1 MQCVI
6 FTDHSLDT
14 RCDRVEILSET
25 IENSSL
31 YLFPFIIEFSMIGAH
46 IVFNMWKNVGAK
58 PRFAVL
64 GENDVEEKGSYADFP
79 PCLIH

>member
-1 MQCVI
+1 MIDQRI
-6 FTDHSLDT
+6 LRSLGWT
-14 RCDRVEILSET
+14 CRWEVQEISEILSET

-31 YLFPFIIEFSMIGAH
+31 YLVPFIIEFSMIGAH

-64 GENDVEEKGSYADFP
+64 GENDVEEKGF
-79 PCLIH
+79 

>member
-1 MQCVI
+1 MILI

-64 GENDVEEKGSYADFP
+64 REIGVEEKGFCSEFI
-79 PCLIH
+79 LNLL